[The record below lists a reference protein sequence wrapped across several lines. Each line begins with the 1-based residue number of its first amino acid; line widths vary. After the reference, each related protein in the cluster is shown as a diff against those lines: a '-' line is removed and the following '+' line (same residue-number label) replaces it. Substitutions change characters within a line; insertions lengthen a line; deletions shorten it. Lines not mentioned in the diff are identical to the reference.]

1 MNSLQLICCGL
12 LVYSA
17 SGYTQT
23 YRWVDENGTVSY
35 SQTPPPSG
43 EVEIIKV
50 SPSSKDTSTEATE
63 QLNKLR
69 QQLEDR
75 KEDRQL
81 AEKTRKQAE
90 ENAVKREQNCVNAQS
105 NLGKL
110 ESQGNRLLRTSDG
123 QYIRLTEAERQAR
136 MQTARDNIKANCTR

>member
-12 LVYSA
+12 LAYSA

-23 YRWVDENGTVSY
+23 YRWVDEQGTVSY
-35 SQTPPPSG
+35 TQTPPPSG
-43 EVEIIKV
+43 EVEIIKA
-50 SPSSKDTSTEATE
+50 SPTSKGTSTDATE

-75 KEDRQL
+75 REDRQQ
-81 AEKTRKQAE
+81 AEKTQKQAE
-90 ENAVKREQNCVNAQS
+90 KKSVKQEQNCVNARS
-105 NLGKL
+105 NLGRL

-123 QYIRLTEAERQAR
+123 QFIRLTEAEREAR
-136 MQTARDNIKANCTR
+136 MQTARDNIEANCTR